1 MQARRTPQHVFM
13 APVWE
18 KQSATHLDTKKAARQ
33 LAVNVEPA
41 LQTCASSVVTASPAG
56 AESGVGK
63 GDFRVEFAVVS
74 GGFGQR

>member
-41 LQTCASSVVTASPAG
+41 LQTCASSVVTASPA
-56 AESGVGK
+56 ESGVGK

-74 GGFGQR
+74 GGSGQR